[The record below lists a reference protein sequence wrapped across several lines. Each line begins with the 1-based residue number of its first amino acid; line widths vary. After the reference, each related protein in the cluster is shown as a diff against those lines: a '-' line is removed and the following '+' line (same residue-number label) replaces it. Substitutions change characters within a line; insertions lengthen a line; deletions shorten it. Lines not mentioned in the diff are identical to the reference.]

1 MSKRRRR
8 TYTSSTTSG
17 DISVQPTAG
26 SIPSTS
32 SLVADDASFGRLL
45 RHWRTLRNFSQ
56 LGLAL
61 AADVSSRH
69 VSFMETGRARP
80 SPEMVSRLAETL
92 SLPLRERNELLLA
105 AGFAPQYKERSLA
118 AQELS
123 RAREAI
129 ELILKHQE
137 PYPAFVVSQHWDV
150 LMINRASERVFRW
163 LLQGRT
169 RHQNIMRAVFDDD
182 GLRPLIV
189 NWDEVARDML
199 QHLHLQASST
209 PSDPVLNAL
218 RAEILASPN
227 APSRA
232 SELSASPAP
241 VLTAIYERDGKQLSF
256 FATLSTFGTPY
267 DVTLE
272 QLHIECSFP
281 ADAVTDEFCRELAAA
296 DH

>member
-1 MSKRRRR
+1 MQP
-8 TYTSSTTSG
+8 TTSSM
-17 DISVQPTAG
+17 
-26 SIPSTS
+26 PSAS
-32 SLVADDASFGRLL
+32 PPLADAVSFGKLL
-45 RHWRTLRNFSQ
+45 RQWRTRRNFSQ

-92 SLPLRERNELLLA
+92 NLPLRERNELLLS

-118 AQELS
+118 APELS
-123 RAREAI
+123 RARNAI

-150 LMINRASERVFRW
+150 LMMNRASERVFGW
-163 LLQGRT
+163 LLRD
-169 RHQNIMRAVFDDD
+169 RAPNPNIMRSVFDDE
-182 GLRPLIV
+182 GLRPFIV
-189 NWDEVARDML
+189 NWDEVALDML
-199 QHLHLQASST
+199 QHLHVQALSA
-209 PSDPVLNAL
+209 PSDPVLSEL

-227 APSRA
+227 APARA
-232 SELSASPAP
+232 SDLASPPAP
-241 VLTAIYERDGKQLSF
+241 LLTAIYQRDGKRLSF

-281 ADAVTDEFCRELAAA
+281 ADTATDEFCRELAAK
-296 DH
+296 DP